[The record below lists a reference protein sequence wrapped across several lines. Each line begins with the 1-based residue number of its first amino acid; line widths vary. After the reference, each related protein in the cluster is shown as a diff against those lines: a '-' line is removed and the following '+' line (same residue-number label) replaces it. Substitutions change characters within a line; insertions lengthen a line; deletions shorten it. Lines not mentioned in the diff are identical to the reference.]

1 MATHVVAREIPGPEG
16 PLEALLEASD
26 GTPRVAAVIAHP
38 HPLLAGGGTMHTK
51 GVYQAAKGLLRTGA
65 VVLRFNFRGVGR
77 SAGAWDEGEG
87 EMDDFRAALDFVA
100 QRYPGVELWAAG
112 FSFGS
117 WVALSVGAAD
127 PRVDALIAIAPPL
140 DQYDFSFLKNCAK
153 PKFFL
158 QGNMD
163 EVCPIQKLREFY
175 GQLPEPK
182 ELLEINGANH
192 LFEGQAGEVGEALE
206 DLLGDYSARGT
217 SA

>member
-1 MATHVVAREIPGPEG
+1 
-16 PLEALLEASD
+16 
-26 GTPRVAAVIAHP
+26 
-38 HPLLAGGGTMHTK
+38 MHTK